1 MPLLCLRK
9 FKALHHLILYICL
22 LYTALGYCSVASAL
36 DSVTFSVDKIKAN
49 DWSLHNAKLK
59 IIQLDQG
66 APKISLISAHLKL
79 PAPFNNFSKLNIRC
93 QKFIW
98 RENYMDCQQGHGRFN
113 SSDFKAHA
121 FDFSLQVKGKKS
133 KLVIDNLTGFSGK
146 ISLNAQDQSGKWQ
159 LRFKAQRLNLVQ
171 FKEFLASDLFNIS
184 QGLADI
190 DIEMIGE
197 QGAVQ
202 TILAT
207 ALLDQLSMQDQQ
219 GRIASDALTLKTE
232 LSMKKGAKAWQW
244 QNLIDISSGDLYVE
258 PIYLSINSAH
268 AVTLINNGSWWP
280 GQKQVELKSIEFKH
294 TQLLSLQAS
303 AAINYQSDLLIES
316 AELELYVPQ
325 LKPVTPVYL
334 APFLATEGIELQG
347 ELEVKLKLQQ
357 NILSE
362 INLDMQQ
369 FTLRDNEQ
377 RFYLGQANAEVNWT
391 KQNKNQASFI
401 NWQTL
406 NLRAIPFA
414 PGQLD
419 FTLFDRQF
427 RLLQAAKLGVLE
439 GELFIQKFSFSTT
452 ENNDDPIVH
461 FKGWADNL
469 SLEQLSRAL
478 NWEPL
483 TGSISGYIPSV
494 RYQNKT
500 LSLDG
505 ELKMRV
511 FGGQV
516 RINNLASSGMFTNF
530 AQFYMD
536 LEFDNLDL
544 SMITRKF
551 HIGNIEGKLSGV
563 VQNLYLE
570 NWQPVSFYAWMGTP
584 EGDDSTHKISQK
596 AVENIASIGGNSA
609 ADVLS
614 KGFLSLFSSFRYDKL
629 GFGCYLHQGVCQLM
643 GVEAIDNGFYLVK
656 GGGLP
661 RINIIGYNPRLNWSV
676 LLERLRRITTSDEY
690 IIE

>member
-1 MPLLCLRK
+1 M
-9 FKALHHLILYICL
+9 
-22 LYTALGYCSVASAL
+22 
-36 DSVTFSVDKIKAN
+36 
-49 DWSLHNAKLK
+49 
-59 IIQLDQG
+59 
-66 APKISLISAHLKL
+66 
-79 PAPFNNFSKLNIRC
+79 
-93 QKFIW
+93 
-98 RENYMDCQQGHGRFN
+98 
-113 SSDFKAHA
+113 
-121 FDFSLQVKGKKS
+121 
-133 KLVIDNLTGFSGK
+133 
-146 ISLNAQDQSGKWQ
+146 
-159 LRFKAQRLNLVQ
+159 
-171 FKEFLASDLFNIS
+171 
-184 QGLADI
+184 
-190 DIEMIGE
+190 
-197 QGAVQ
+197 
-202 TILAT
+202 
-207 ALLDQLSMQDQQ
+207 
-219 GRIASDALTLKTE
+219 
-232 LSMKKGAKAWQW
+232 
-244 QNLIDISSGDLYVE
+244 
-258 PIYLSINSAH
+258 
-268 AVTLINNGSWWP
+268 INNGSWWP
-280 GQKQVELKSIEFKH
+280 DQKQVELKSIEFKH

-391 KQNKNQASFI
+391 KQNKDQASFI

-461 FKGWADNL
+461 FKGWVDNL

-536 LEFDNLDL
+536 LEFDDLDL

-570 NWQPVSFYAWMGTP
+570 NWHPVSFYAWMGTP

-643 GVEAIDNGFYLVK
+643 GVEAVDNGFYLVK

-676 LLERLRRITTSDEY
+676 LLERLRRITKSDEF